1 MNKDVRCGY
10 MELLVS
16 LIINSVA
23 CVINCGL
30 LTYILVTNVYKKK

>member
-1 MNKDVRCGY
+1 

-16 LIINSVA
+16 LIINNVT

-30 LTYILVTNVYKKK
+30 LTYILVKSVHDKK